1 MLSRVFLNILEHCKR
16 GAVRYGGHFYFSH
29 PATPTL
35 VQAVQDFERLGGSG
49 LMGEWK
55 VNLNLRIDVQCKAR
69 LQEIADRE
77 KRSLGNLG
85 YLLME
90 WATDQLVGFGSTEK
104 LLRRKA
110 PVPRNPNGNYRRGRC
125 LIAAERKI

>member
-1 MLSRVFLNILEHCKR
+1 MLSRVFLNILENCKR

-110 PVPRNPNGNYRRGRC
+110 
-125 LIAAERKI
+125 

>member
-1 MLSRVFLNILEHCKR
+1 
-16 GAVRYGGHFYFSH
+16 
-29 PATPTL
+29 
-35 VQAVQDFERLGGSG
+35 
-49 LMGEWK
+49 MGEWK
-55 VNLNLRIDVQCKAR
+55 VNLNLRITVQRKAQ

-85 YLLME
+85 NLLVE

-110 PVPRNPNGNYRRGRC
+110 PVPRNPNGNYKRLPITPTSRS
-125 LIAAERKI
+125 